1 MSQTQTTTQTQAPVV
16 EAKPATPEEARREK
30 VGQAFAR
37 LVAAA
42 QQLAY
47 EKATLEYKSE
57 YKFEELKPL
66 FKAIDNVIKRVKE
79 LHMLLAPEEQT

>member
-1 MSQTQTTTQTQAPVV
+1 MSQPMTQPTPQPPAV
-16 EAKPATPEEARREK
+16 EVKPPTPEEARREK

-47 EKATLEYKSE
+47 EKATLEYKTE

-79 LHMLLAPEEQT
+79 LHVLLSPEE